1 MSVQSEITRIESAK
15 TAIAT
20 AIEGKGVTVPTGTKL
35 DGLAALVEAIQGGSG
50 NIETITFT
58 PADTGA
64 LFVDFDTNGIPF
76 AVMCVR
82 NSFVYG
88 NTDTY
93 YYEENEVPMCCIL
106 ISKYAERG
114 TQWPFHIY
122 NSSTSGFN
130 GKVYTQGPSTI
141 LNSISANKY
150 MAAAIRYSSAHP
162 ILSVYVNSTG
172 LRGLRVGETYTA
184 ICLFRS

>member
-20 AIEGKGVTVPTGTKL
+20 AIEGKGVTVPDGTKL
-35 DGLAALVEAIQGGSG
+35 DALAALVEAIQGGSG

-64 LFVDFDTNGIPF
+64 LLVDFDTNGIPF
-76 AVMCVR
+76 AVVCVR
-82 NSFVYG
+82 NSFVS
-88 NTDTY
+88 NDTDTY

-106 ISKYAERG
+106 IGEYAERG
-114 TQWPFHIY
+114 RQYPLYIY
-122 NSSTSGFN
+122 NSSTSYFTC
-130 GKVYTQGPSTI
+130 KAYTQQSAVNTAVAATK
-141 LNSISANKY
+141 NSVAV
-150 MAAAIRYSSAHP
+150 IRYSSERP

-172 LRGLRVGETYTA
+172 SRGLRVGETYTA

>member
-1 MSVQSEITRIESAK
+1 MSVQTEITRIESAK
-15 TAIAT
+15 AAIAT
-20 AIEGKGVTVPTGTKL
+20 AIEGKGVTVPEGTKL

-64 LFVDFDTNGIPF
+64 LLVDFDTNGIPF

-88 NTDTY
+88 DTDPY
-93 YYEENEVPMCCIL
+93 YYDKNEVPMFCIL
-106 ISKYAERG
+106 IVKYAEQG
-114 TQWPFHIY
+114 NQYPFHIY
-122 NSSTSGFN
+122 NSSTSYFD
-130 GKVYTQGPSTI
+130 GKVYMQGLSV
-141 LNSISANKY
+141 LNGTISANKY
-150 MAAAIRYSSAHP
+150 AIAVIRHSSAHP
-162 ILSVYVNSTG
+162 RLSVYVDSTG
-172 LRGLRVGETYTA
+172 SRGLRVGETYTV

>member
-35 DGLAALVEAIQGGSG
+35 DGLAALVEAIQGGGG

-58 PADTGA
+58 PADTGN
-64 LFVDFDTNGIPF
+64 LSVDFDTNGIPF
-76 AVMCVR
+76 AVVCVR
-82 NSFVYG
+82 NSYVYA

-93 YYEENEVPMCCIL
+93 YYEQNEVPMCCIL
-106 ISKYAERG
+106 IGDYGDKG
-114 TQWPFHIY
+114 KQFPFHIY
-122 NSSTSGFN
+122 NSSTSYFS
-130 GKVYTQGPSTI
+130 GKVYSQGST
-141 LNSISANKY
+141 SINTGIIATSNGVAL
-150 MAAAIRYSSAHP
+150 IRYSSAHP

-172 LRGLRVGETYTA
+172 STGLRVGETYTA